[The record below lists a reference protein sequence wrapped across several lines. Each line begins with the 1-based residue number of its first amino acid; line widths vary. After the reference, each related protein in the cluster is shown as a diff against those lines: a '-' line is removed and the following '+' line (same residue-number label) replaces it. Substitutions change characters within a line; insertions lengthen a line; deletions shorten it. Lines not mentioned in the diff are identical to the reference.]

1 MEKENRKKEKLYKCS
16 TCNFVLKQ
24 RRGESP
30 PSFCPNCAL
39 HNHKGEMVLVGESV
53 SRRLDLKIETFRE

>member
-1 MEKENRKKEKLYKCS
+1 MEKVNHKKEKLYKCS

-30 PSFCPNCAL
+30 PSYCPNCAI
-39 HNHKGEMVLVGESV
+39 NHLKGEMVLVRETVESV
-53 SRRLDLKIETFRE
+53 RESAYKM